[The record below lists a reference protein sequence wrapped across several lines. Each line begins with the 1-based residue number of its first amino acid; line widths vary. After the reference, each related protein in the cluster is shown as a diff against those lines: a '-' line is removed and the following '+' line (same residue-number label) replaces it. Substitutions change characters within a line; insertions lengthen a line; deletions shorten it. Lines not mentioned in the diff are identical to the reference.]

1 MIDQKYVV
9 VPSPGKIVVKLEE
22 VQTKTKS
29 GIILVSNAHEP
40 PPTVGTI
47 TAVAPEAE
55 ANWDMDEGEE
65 VQPYY
70 KVGDVVVF
78 GKFVGSRLRVDRDT
92 FIILREGDVLAVL
105 VPAAAGADL
114 GADLSTIALG
124 ERSDDDPI

>member
-22 VQTKTKS
+22 VATQTKS
-29 GIILVSNAHEP
+29 GLFLVGTSHEP

-47 TAVAPEAE
+47 TAVAPEAAASTDPDTDLE
-55 ANWDMDEGEE
+55 DTA
-65 VQPYY
+65 PFY
-70 KVGDVVVF
+70 KVGDIVVF

-105 VPAAAGADL
+105 IPDAAEGAVL
-114 GADLSTIALG
+114 TKIALG
-124 ERSDDDPI
+124 ERSDDDPV